1 MIILTPQQANAHY
14 TRLQGRGSQTGDT
27 PNHSG
32 YHKGNPRVAIRNL
45 RIKADHKKGWSKGKL
60 ADHYNL
66 GLGTITQIIRSTR

>member
-27 PNHSG
+27 PSHSG

-45 RIKADHKKGWSKGKL
+45 RIKKLHYDGWSKGKL
-60 ADHYNL
+60 ADHFNL
-66 GLGTITQIIRSTR
+66 GRNTITQILRTGR